1 MPVTQLCKKA
11 WVRFHV
17 MQLLETI
24 FIQLTMNMIWVTQ
37 NNVART
43 LNDHTLPTK
52 VSLYDIRITPYI
64 RSQVFHGQLSELVL
78 WQNLSFAAEEEG
90 LDGTADAFLFQ
101 LLQCRQL
108 RRLWIFDKSLNPPIR
123 KLVYR
128 SPVSACLETIV
139 LASIAGCRSSNV
151 VGFCKAVC
159 LTSQLKLLSI
169 RAVKDEKELVL
180 LGSLLLWTGSSVL
193 KKLGLPSNSWEL
205 LTAMFHRVANER
217 AAQDSQISEV
227 VVVSRQAFNIGR
239 LVAELL
245 RCTHVH
251 TVHKYKTAQTQYGL
265 SIFEGDPEFNN
276 YWTQIAELET
286 NLK

>member
-1 MPVTQLCKKA
+1 
-11 WVRFHV
+11 
-17 MQLLETI
+17 
-24 FIQLTMNMIWVTQ
+24 MICVTQ

-52 VSLYDIRITPYI
+52 VSLYDIHITPYI
-64 RSQVFHGQLSELVL
+64 RSKVLHGQLSELEL
-78 WQNLSFAAEEEG
+78 WRDLSFAAEEEG
-90 LDGTADAFLFQ
+90 PDGTADAFFFQ
-101 LLQCRQL
+101 LFLCRQL
-108 RRLWIFDKSLNPPIR
+108 RRLLILNENLNPPLR

-128 SPVSACLETIV
+128 SPVSACLETVV
-139 LASIAGCRSSNV
+139 LASIAGCKSSSV
-151 VGFCKAVC
+151 IGFCKAVC

-169 RAVKDEKELVL
+169 RAVKDERELVL
-180 LGSLLLWTGSSVL
+180 FGSLLLWTGSSAL
-193 KKLGLPSNSWEL
+193 KTLGLPSNSWKL
-205 LTAMFHRVANER
+205 LTALFHRIANEG
-217 AAQDSQISEV
+217 AAQDSQISDV

-265 SIFEGDPEFNN
+265 STFEGDPEFNN

-286 NLK
+286 NLR